1 MKKLKALA
9 VLLLAMFTLAG
20 CGFNKNK
27 NALIVVN
34 DMPITKQQFDEAF
47 DVVAKNP
54 MFEQMGV
61 DLKADPNSFLY
72 LMLKDRVVNELI
84 VKTLLDN
91 EIDKRKIKV
100 SEDDVNKEMAN
111 VIDKIG
117 SKDKFKEIIKQNG
130 VTEKQFRNDLTDGL
144 KVKKLVDSL
153 SIVSVSDSEV
163 AKYYKTNMDK
173 FKYTDKVRASHILV
187 MANPEEIKQRI
198 VSKNKGKELS
208 ETDLNAQVTKEIE
221 KQLAKANKIL
231 NEVKKDPT
239 EFAKIAKANSDDTI
253 SAAQGG
259 DLGYFSAQEMVP
271 EFSKAAFSMKPNV
284 VSDLVHTPYGYHIIM
299 VTDRVKAGIEPLD
312 KVKPEIKE
320 YLENQEKVKILQ
332 KFVDT
337 LKSTATITY
346 NDPSYN
352 PEEIQKLIK
361 EQAKKNPALMESQKS
376 AKE

>member
-1 MKKLKALA
+1 MKKLKAFV
-9 VLLLAMFTLAG
+9 VLLLAMFSLAG

-34 DMPITKQQFDEAF
+34 DTPITKQQFDESF

-54 MFEQMGV
+54 MFAQMGV
-61 DLKADPNSFLY
+61 DLKADQNSFLY

-100 SEDDVNKEMAN
+100 SDVDIEHEMAN
-111 VIDKIG
+111 IVDKIG
-117 SKDKFKEIIKQNG
+117 SKDKFREIIKQNG
-130 VTEKQFRNDLTDGL
+130 ITEKQFKKDLAEGL

-163 AKYYKTNMDK
+163 SKYYKANIDK
-173 FKYTDKVRASHILV
+173 FKFTDKVRASHILV
-187 MANPEEIKQRI
+187 MANPDEIKQRI
-198 VSKNKGKELS
+198 VSKNNGKELS
-208 ETDLNAQVTKEIE
+208 AEDLNTQVTKEMT
-221 KQLAKANKIL
+221 KQLQKANKL
-231 NEVKKDPT
+231 LAEVKKDPT

-271 EFSKAAFSMKPNV
+271 EFSKAAFALKPNTL
-284 VSDLVHTPYGYHIIM
+284 SELVNTPYGYHIIL

-346 NDPSYN
+346 NDSSFN

>member
-1 MKKLKALA
+1 MKKLKAFV
-9 VLLLAMFTLAG
+9 VLLLAMFSLAG

-34 DMPITKQQFDEAF
+34 DTPITKQQFDESF

-54 MFEQMGV
+54 MFAQMGV
-61 DLKADPNSFLY
+61 DLKSDQNSFLY

-91 EIDKRKIKV
+91 EIEKRKIKV
-100 SEDDVNKEMAN
+100 SEDDIEKEMAN
-111 VIDKIG
+111 IVDKIG

-130 VTEKQFRNDLTDGL
+130 VTEKQFKKDLAEGL

-153 SIVSVSDSEV
+153 SLVSVSDSEV
-163 AKYYKTNMDK
+163 AKYYKANMDK
-173 FKYTDKVRASHILV
+173 FKFTDKVRASHILV

-198 VSKNKGKELS
+198 ISKNSGKELS
-208 ETDLNAQVTKEIE
+208 ETDLNAQVTKEMT
-221 KQLAKANKIL
+221 KQLEKANKVL
-231 NEVKKDPT
+231 AEVKKDPT

-271 EFSKAAFSMKPNV
+271 EFSKAAFSLKPNT
-284 VSDLVHTPYGYHIIM
+284 VSDLVNTPYGYHIIM
-299 VTDRVKAGIEPLD
+299 VTDRVKAGIEPLE

-346 NDPSYN
+346 NDQSFN